1 MSSKNS
7 GLLNRI
13 KSKSI
18 DKLFSQTAQ
27 ITTSYQYI
35 ENFENVS
42 EEDCIRLDN
51 INREIYKKNM
61 ELYEIINKKIEHRNA
76 MFKIETPP
84 QPPSEP
90 NNHDKYISYKMRN
103 VSYNVKHQSLAICY
117 LISKGYR
124 LRFDKLDD
132 KTELDFEPYEAIDIF
147 QKIEN
152 ISIENAFKNK
162 NYEYYTLNFIPHNI
176 SFNRKSINMPPHY
189 STEYIDYPK
198 LSSSAPS
205 SNSIYPMASAPPMNY
220 SSEENKKE
228 THHTVI
234 SGPPASHYFTNK

>member
-13 KSKSI
+13 KSNSI
-18 DKLFSQTAQ
+18 DKLFNKGTNN
-27 ITTSYQYI
+27 ITTSYFYI

-61 ELYEIINKKIEHRNA
+61 DLYEIITKKIEHRNA

-90 NNHDKYISYKMRN
+90 NNHDKYISYKIRN
-103 VSYNVKHQSLAICY
+103 VSQNARHQSLAICY

-124 LRFDKLDD
+124 LRFDKFDD
-132 KTELDFEPYEAIDIF
+132 KTEMDFEPYEAIEIF

-162 NYEYYTLNFIPHNI
+162 NYEYYTSNFIPHNI
-176 SFNRKSINMPPHY
+176 SMSRKSINIPPHY
-189 STEYIDYPK
+189 STEYTDYQK

-205 SNSIYPMASAPPMNY
+205 NLIYPMASAPPMNY
-220 SSEENKKE
+220 SYDENKKE
-228 THHTVI
+228 TNNALI
-234 SGPPASHYFTNK
+234 SGPPACHYYINK

>member
-7 GLLNRI
+7 SLLNRI

-18 DKLFSQTAQ
+18 DKLFSQTNQ

-42 EEDCIRLDN
+42 EEDCIKLDN

-61 ELYEIINKKIEHRNA
+61 ELYETINKKIEYKNA
-76 MFKIETPP
+76 MFKIENPP
-84 QPPSEP
+84 QPPSDP
-90 NNHDKYISYKMRN
+90 NNHEKYISYKMRN

-124 LRFDKLDD
+124 LRFDKFDD
-132 KTELDFEPYEAIDIF
+132 KTELDFEPYEAIEIF

-152 ISIENAFKNK
+152 ISIEDAFKNK
-162 NYEYYTLNFIPHNI
+162 NYEYYTLNFIPNNI
-176 SFNRKSINMPPHY
+176 SINRKSISISPHY
-189 STEYIDYPK
+189 SSEYIDYPK

-205 SNSIYPMASAPPMNY
+205 TNSIYPLPSAPPMNY
-220 SSEENKKE
+220 SYEENKKE
-228 THHTVI
+228 I
-234 SGPPASHYFTNK
+234 QQGIINGPPACHYFTNK

>member
-61 ELYEIINKKIEHRNA
+61 ELYEIINKKIENRNA

-90 NNHDKYISYKMRN
+90 NNHDKYISYKIRN

-124 LRFDKLDD
+124 LRFDKFDD
-132 KTELDFEPYEAIDIF
+132 KTELDFEPYEAIEIF

-162 NYEYYTLNFIPHNI
+162 NYDFYSNVNNDF
-176 SFNRKSINMPPHY
+176 RKSINIPPYY
-189 STEYIDYPK
+189 SESHTDTIYPQ
-198 LSSSAPS
+198 LPTSAP
-205 SNSIYPMASAPPMNY
+205 NIHYKIMPSAPPASPELNR
-220 SSEENKKE
+220 
-228 THHTVI
+228 HI
-234 SGPPASHYFTNK
+234 SGPPAMHYIK